1 MADYVNTEFERRYLA
16 LTPLLGWS
24 GRPTAPT
31 VGGMAEG
38 TEEDREFALRVG
50 ALIAGQRLA
59 QDLSQEDL
67 AERIGVSVSTLG
79 RWERGVNAPKT
90 YQAGRVIRALGIDP
104 MLFLDPPDVRSDM
117 DRAIAA
123 AVGSGLA
130 AASLPRRRATRR
142 GADGPAEPPAPRQ
155 PRGH

>member
-1 MADYVNTEFERRYLA
+1 MADYVNNDLQRQDYA

-24 GRPTAPT
+24 RRLPAPT
-31 VGGMAEG
+31 VAPMVEG
-38 TEEDREFALRVG
+38 TEEEREFALRVG

-59 QDLSQEDL
+59 QDMSQEQL
-67 AERIGVSVSTLG
+67 AERIGISVSTLG

-90 YQAGRVIRALGIDP
+90 YQAGRVISALGIDP

-123 AVGSGLA
+123 AVGAGLSSGLQ
-130 AASLPRRRATRR
+130 PRRRATRR
-142 GADGPAEPPAPRQ
+142 GGDEPAARPSPRP

>member
-1 MADYVNTEFERRYLA
+1 MLQY
-16 LTPLLGWS
+16 GK
-24 GRPTAPT
+24 
-31 VGGMAEG
+31 G